1 MPIISIAKYTLKEY
15 IKEKVLVVVFIFL
28 LLLMASSY
36 ILSPL
41 AVGAQK
47 KIVIDLGLAAV
58 SIFGVLLVVLLGAGS
73 YYREKEKGIL
83 TTLLSKPISRVDFLL
98 GKYLGM
104 MVTVLIVM
112 VLMSGAFMGAM
123 LLDRN
128 PITGNILWAIYLS
141 ILEVGVIAA
150 VMMFFTMFTSPVLS
164 SFFTIAIF
172 VSGHLSKD
180 ILSFGS
186 QVGSGAFKAVA
197 TAAFYVLPN
206 LSLFN
211 ARQEAVHGLSIPE
224 GFIWTVTI
232 YGVFYTLMLLLLS
245 SLIFRE
251 KEVM

>member
-1 MPIISIAKYTLKEY
+1 MPIFSIAKYTLKEY
-15 IKEKVLVVVFIFL
+15 LKEKVLLVVFIFL

-47 KIVIDLGLAAV
+47 KIIIDLGLASV
-58 SIFGVLLVVLLGAGS
+58 SVFGVLLVLLLGAGS

-104 MVTVLIVM
+104 MTTVFLVM
-112 VLMSGAFMGAM
+112 ILMSAAFLCVM
-123 LLDRN
+123 LLSRN

-141 ILEVGVIAA
+141 ALEVGVIAA
-150 VMMFFTMFTSPVLS
+150 IMMFFTMFTSPILS
-164 SFFTIAIF
+164 SFFTIGMF
-172 VSGHLSKD
+172 VGGHLSKD
-180 ILSFGS
+180 ILAFGS
-186 QVGSGAFKAVA
+186 QVGSGAIKAI
-197 TAAFYVLPN
+197 TKIAFYLLPN

-224 GFIWTVTI
+224 GFLYSVTI
-232 YGVFYTLMLLLLS
+232 YGIFYTLVLLLFS
-245 SLIFRE
+245 ALIFRE
-251 KEVM
+251 KEVA